1 MPTSLAERRHSLS
14 LVGLAA
20 LQGITQP
27 ASAHETEQLDLVT
40 TTPPKDNHVSCFTAW
55 RGVSGVHNRPFNLAA
70 SCVEAL
76 LPGGDFFSLSFRKEC
91 FCSFQTLLVPLL
103 TSTEVACFLTEKN
116 YDVASFAQEFCTGNI
131 IPSPLRL
138 EHGDDGWSFPFR
150 RRLMMRRQ
158 RGVAC

>member
-40 TTPPKDNHVSCFTAW
+40 TTPPPKDNHVSCFTAW

-76 LPGGDFFSLSFRKEC
+76 FPGGDFFSLSL
-91 FCSFQTLLVPLL
+91 S
-103 TSTEVACFLTEKN
+103 EKN
-116 YDVASFAQEFCTGNI
+116 AFALFK
-131 IPSPLRL
+131 
-138 EHGDDGWSFPFR
+138 PFTF
-150 RRLMMRRQ
+150 LF
-158 RGVAC
+158 